1 MNDNNPKKT
10 DAQVPVPTNDNQV
23 PATTDKN
30 VFEAYANETDTQ
42 RILGALLKFTKGDWL
57 IGRDGEECPEKELVA
72 VVPGLVHGWIRW
84 EDNRPVEQV
93 MGLLI
98 EGFVPPERNTLSHND
113 KATWEL
119 DAGGESRDPWQQGL
133 YLPMV
138 TVDGETVY
146 TFTTSSDGGRRR
158 GVAPLCSE
166 YGHRIRQHPNELPVV
181 RLEQDSYLH
190 SNRSIGRV
198 KYPLFPVDRYVEG
211 KPYLDAVA
219 AIAGRPLTP
228 LPGMAA

>member
-1 MNDNNPKKT
+1 MNEDSKKRG
-10 DAQVPVPTNDNQV
+10 ARVPAPTNDNQV
-23 PATTDKN
+23 PAAANKN
-30 VFEAYANETDTQ
+30 VFEAYADGIDNQ
-42 RILGALLKFTKGDWL
+42 RILGTILKFTKGDWL
-57 IGRDGEECPEKELVA
+57 IGRDGEECPEKELIA

-98 EGFVPPERNTLSHND
+98 DSFTPPDRSTLGHLD
-113 KATWEL
+113 KATWER
-119 DAGGESRDPWQQGL
+119 DASGEPRDPWQQGL

-138 TVDGETVY
+138 TVDGKTVY

-158 GVAPLCSE
+158 GVAPLCRE
-166 YGHRIRQHPNELPVV
+166 YGHRIRQHPSELPIA

-190 SNRSIGRV
+190 SDRSVGRV

-219 AIAGRPLTP
+219 AIAGRPLLP
-228 LPGMAA
+228 PGMAA